1 MTEANVGSQY
11 GAVDLSKL
19 APGQDQPPSP
29 PSAEQAYAQQAQYAQ
44 QATDAADGPTIDAP
58 LITEVTTATFEEQMA
73 ISQTVP
79 VVLVLYSPRSLA
91 SKQAVEVL
99 EDVARAD
106 AGAFQLG
113 KIDVETSPELAE
125 AFKSSTI
132 PAGFAV
138 VARRPV
144 PLFEGVPTPDQVN
157 EILGEL
163 FQVAPQLGVT
173 GRLNISEGDLER
185 PIPPEHL
192 AAREAEA
199 VGDWSAAVKAWK
211 KVLANH
217 PADREAKTALARAR
231 FERRYEKESASVAE
245 AAAEVSVRVAA
256 DDRFAHGDEAG
267 AFGLLLEAIKTTNDA
282 DDRDTLR
289 KQLIGL
295 FAIASDAAA
304 VKSARADLSTFLL
317 M

>member
-29 PSAEQAYAQQAQYAQ
+29 PAAEQAYAQQAQYGQ
-44 QATDAADGPTIDAP
+44 QATDPEDGPMIDAP
-58 LITEVTTATFEEQMA
+58 LITDVTTASFEEQMA

-113 KIDVETSPELAE
+113 KIDVEASPELAE

-185 PIPPEHL
+185 PIPSEHL
-192 AAREAEA
+192 PAREAEA
-199 VGDWSAAVKAWK
+199 VGDWTAAVKAWK
-211 KVLANH
+211 KVLASH

-231 FERRYEKESASVAE
+231 FERRYEKEAASVPE
-245 AAAEVSVRVAA
+245 ATSEVSVRVAA
-256 DDRFAHGDEAG
+256 DDKFAHGDEAE
-267 AFGLLLEAIKTTNDA
+267 AFDLLLEAIKATTDA
-282 DDRDTLR
+282 DERDTLR

-304 VKSARADLSTFLL
+304 VKSARAELSTFLL